1 MARDVLTTLGASTT
15 VSTSTRTMSTSTST
29 NTSTRN
35 LYSGCTR
42 VQVRVPSTTSLVMA
56 PFDMSFYRRST
67 VNMALFCVI
76 FWDKARSWPKIMT
89 FSYHP
94 CIRWPIRGSPL
105 DYSAVR
111 FYAVNWNGVATRIC
125 FLVSTH
131 ARTCQTDERTDRQ
144 TDRHLTVA

>member
-1 MARDVLTTLGASTT
+1 
-15 VSTSTRTMSTSTST
+15 
-29 NTSTRN
+29 
-35 LYSGCTR
+35 
-42 VQVRVPSTTSLVMA
+42 
-56 PFDMSFYRRST
+56 
-67 VNMALFCVI
+67 
-76 FWDKARSWPKIMT
+76 MT

-144 TDRHLTVA
+144 TDRQTPHGIIGRAAKMTVLLVGLRISILCKCHIQMFRLNSCFSSVYVKKSSAQNVNILFKLTSFLTLMLKKILSG